1 MFTKED
7 IAIALSDALMV
18 HLVSKGSDIAKEQ
31 EAIREFGK
39 RLVQECG
46 SSENASQNIENNS
59 VANTANDQ
67 ADSRAN
73 NPAIEHLNKEYG
85 EEFLRLYN
93 QLLVSDKIELM
104 DQKDL
109 MGRTLYSLK
118 SRVNLE
124 RRYISAIEEL
134 NAKEEHN
141 LNINAESL
149 ERNSLKEQ
157 IGDLVNVVGAN
168 LQNKFNDKIG
178 GSLGLKLNVFG
189 SKNHVFSSEQIDAIL
204 SVCNGSDI
212 SILEG
217 NPGAGE
223 TFVMREIVRQYKKE
237 GFKVVGVYS
246 DYQKRREQTRLADI
260 AREAE
265 SKTLISHTE
274 QIKHEIASEVF
285 VALEKD
291 QKFFV
296 ALNGNIKYRT
306 FNYEFQD
313 LAQQA
318 LEHKEQ
324 ELLPKLKDIAAVEQ
338 HGVFSTQD
346 ILVQLKN
353 SKNLEETY
361 KHFDRSL
368 ESYQLET
375 QYQMIQQ
382 DKAHAKTIDE
392 MLTAISREHEFFK
405 SLDGNLKYAEQYDS
419 SLLSAISNAK
429 TIEQDKLISN
439 MHNMVVYAQKHGI
452 LKDYEILNQFNSS
465 DSHNVLKNLSK
476 TCEKHYMDHHNEN
489 IKQLLDDEHVM
500 VGTKKYSCPLKYMKH
515 EMQNNIPGF
524 VDEKHVAS
532 TFAKVKAEVKELR
545 LERELE
551 HTMIMRL

>member
-1 MFTKED
+1 MVCDVNIHYDNPDNPHVHIQYLTRRLGRLENGEVVIGKVKDRELESPRVLYFLREECEIATNKLYEEVGLPFRVSSKSYKALGIDQEPTKHRGVTNHMQGTELEEKNKEIIAENAKKIYENPEIVFGRISYTKPVFTKED

-18 HLVSKGSDIAKEQ
+18 HLVSKGSNVAKEQ

-39 RLVQECG
+39 GLVQECS

-93 QLLVSDKIELM
+93 QLLISDKIELM

-189 SKNHVFSSEQIDAIL
+189 SKNYVFSSEQIDAIL

-212 SILEG
+212 SVLEG
-217 NPGAGE
+217 NPGAGK

-237 GFKVVGVYS
+237 GFKVVGTGPSSVS
-246 DYQKRREQTRLADI
+246 AKVVSRNAGIKADNTSLLRKKI
-260 AREAE
+260 TE
-265 SKTLISHTE
+265 SKGANFKIDLS
-274 QIKHEIASEVF
+274 S
-285 VALEKD
+285 
-291 QKFFV
+291 
-296 ALNGNIKYRT
+296 KY
-306 FNYEFQD
+306 YE
-313 LAQQA
+313 
-318 LEHKEQ
+318 
-324 ELLPKLKDIAAVEQ
+324 
-338 HGVFSTQD
+338 
-346 ILVQLKN
+346 
-353 SKNLEETY
+353 EEEY
-361 KHFDRSL
+361 
-368 ESYQLET
+368 
-375 QYQMIQQ
+375 
-382 DKAHAKTIDE
+382 
-392 MLTAISREHEFFK
+392 FK
-405 SLDGNLKYAEQYDS
+405 SLGCDS
-419 SLLSAISNAK
+419 VFNFMRQDVLDSKTVLIVDEASMIELANMDYLAHEVLRVKAK
-429 TIEQDKLISN
+429 LVLVGDN
-439 MHNMVVYAQKHGI
+439 
-452 LKDYEILNQFNSS
+452 NQFTAVGMTGAFNKARKIAGITLL
-465 DSHNVLKNLSK
+465 LKVSFIL
-476 TCEKHYMDHHNEN
+476 
-489 IKQLLDDEHVM
+489 
-500 VGTKKYSCPLKYMKH
+500 
-515 EMQNNIPGF
+515 
-524 VDEKHVAS
+524 
-532 TFAKVKAEVKELR
+532 
-545 LERELE
+545 
-551 HTMIMRL
+551 